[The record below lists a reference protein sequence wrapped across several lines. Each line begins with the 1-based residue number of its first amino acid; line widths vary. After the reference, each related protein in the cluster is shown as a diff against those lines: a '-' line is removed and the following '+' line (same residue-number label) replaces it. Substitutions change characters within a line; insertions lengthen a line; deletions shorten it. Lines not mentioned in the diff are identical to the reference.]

1 MGRFSLKQLLNPVAH
16 TKAVI
21 ADPFNPVAHTTT
33 ALGIKPKEPDA
44 PAKPKVFAMPD
55 QEEQKRIG
63 RRNAAKRR
71 GGRTSTILTGQ
82 DTLG

>member
-1 MGRFSLKQLLNPVAH
+1 MGFSLKAFIKSPFTVAKKSITNPTDFGGI
-16 TKAVI
+16 TKA
-21 ADPFNPVAHTTT
+21 AA
-33 ALGIKPKEPDA
+33 GIEEDKPKT
-44 PAKPKVFAMPD
+44 PAAPKVFAMPD